1 MHSAQSH
8 LLGNSVDAKVGI
20 VHIGINHLH
29 HLLHQFVVGSLH
41 IKVFDVLFLGFH
53 TLHLVAHHVSRCH
66 EIEQGALQDVQVEWF
81 HDICVGTC
89 FQSLQ
94 LFFVARFCR
103 QQHHWNHV
111 CADIVLQFGT
121 QSVTIHNRHH
131 DVAHHDV
138 RHILKYAGKCILT
151 IAVCRYLE

>member
-41 IKVFDVLFLGFH
+41 IKVFDVLVLGFH

-66 EIEQGALQDVQVEWF
+66 QIEQSALEDVKIEWF

-94 LFFVARFCR
+94 LFFVA
-103 QQHHWNHV
+103 
-111 CADIVLQFGT
+111 
-121 QSVTIHNRHH
+121 
-131 DVAHHDV
+131 
-138 RHILKYAGKCILT
+138 
-151 IAVCRYLE
+151 